1 VLNAKAL
8 MMMNKKQQSENA
20 GAVPWYSW
28 RKQRTV
34 AKKQTG
40 ARGTRSGKG
49 RRTRSLSKQSQ
60 TLTQLLEE
68 MDGRQAGDA
77 SKGVPCLVKL
87 PKIVPTMSPTGLERM
102 IAAGGGGSQS
112 NSRRTGSAI

>member
-1 VLNAKAL
+1 MLNAKAL
-8 MMMNKKQQSENA
+8 TMTNKKLQSEKA

-28 RKQRTV
+28 RRQRTV
-34 AKKQTG
+34 AKRQTG

-77 SKGVPCLVKL
+77 SKGVSCLVKL
-87 PKIVPTMSPTGLERM
+87 PKIVAAMSPTGLERM
-102 IAAGGGGSQS
+102 IAAGGGGVKGPAGG
-112 NSRRTGSAI
+112 RGSVI